1 MLDIME
7 SPRRD
12 KDDRFLP
19 SVQDILQLPAVLEGD
34 PQILTGQNQLDQL
47 VRWVHVCEQPD
58 MARFVDHHHL
68 VLTSGMGL
76 QREAAVWL
84 PLFDLLADRGATGV
98 FLELGVV
105 FDGLPDEAISRAEE
119 RGLVVVVFPRPTRFV
134 DITYSVHNVIQ
145 EAQLDELRR
154 VNRVHETFT
163 QLTWGGA
170 GFDEIINNASHLLQC
185 PVVAEDLANRVL
197 SAATGHH
204 DPEELLTQWAA
215 RSSRMTSAGRITF
228 DAQSGALCVRLGSRG
243 QSWGRLVALLSRP
256 PVDTDHLIAD
266 RAAIA
271 LDLQRLIEADDQ
283 ALELHSKRSLLNKI
297 MTQSYSSVTSI
308 SATVEAAGVPIA
320 GRALIGGT
328 VKISA
333 RQVRATTLTALADQR
348 SSLHIVSDALRFTN
362 IPGLVADQTNGQIS
376 VMLSL
381 DDETTIE
388 DALTRFAQRVH
399 HLASDKDRKADI
411 AFGTVTESIDDVK
424 RSCEEA
430 NHVAA
435 VATDED
441 NLFHRLDDVRIH
453 GLLHLLNNDSR
464 LQNYTARQLSPLLS
478 SKVVDSAELIQ
489 TLTVYL
495 DQGRNKAATAR
506 ELGISRPT
514 FYARLDRIVKLL
526 GIDIE
531 QPQIAMSLQL
541 ALYARASVLR
551 ASR

>member
-1 MLDIME
+1 MME

-12 KDDRFLP
+12 ENDRFLP
-19 SVQDILQLPAVLEGD
+19 TVRDILRLPAVREGD
-34 PQILTGQNQLDQL
+34 PQILTGQNRLDQL

-58 MARFVDHHHL
+58 MARFVDHNHL

-84 PLFDLLADRGATGV
+84 PLFDLLADRGASGV
-98 FLELGVV
+98 FLELGVA
-105 FDGLPDEAISRAEE
+105 FDGLSEEAIRRAEE

-170 GFDEIINNASHLLQC
+170 GFDDIIGNASHLLQC

-197 SAATGHH
+197 SAATGHQGA
-204 DPEELLTQWAA
+204 EELLTQWAA
-215 RSSRMTSAGRITF
+215 RSSGMTAAGRITF
-228 DAQSGALCVRLGSRG
+228 DSESGALCVRLGSRG

-256 PVDTDHLIAD
+256 PVETDYLIAD

-297 MTQSYSSVTSI
+297 LTQSYSSVASI
-308 SATVEAAGVPIA
+308 SATVEAAGVPVA
-320 GRALIGGT
+320 GRVLIGGT
-328 VKISA
+328 VKIGA
-333 RQVRATTLTALADQR
+333 RQVRGSTLTALADQR
-348 SSLHIVSDALRFTN
+348 SNLRIVSDALRFAN
-362 IPGLVADQTNGQIS
+362 IPGLVADQTNGQIT

-381 DDETTIE
+381 DKETTVE
-388 DALTRFAQRVH
+388 VALKRFAQRVH
-399 HLASDKDRKADI
+399 NLAADEAGKADI
-411 AFGTVTESIDDVK
+411 AFGSTAESFDDVK

-435 VATDED
+435 VATDGD
-441 NLFHRLDDVRIH
+441 KLFHRLEDVRIH
-453 GLLHLLNNDSR
+453 GLLHLLNDDAR
-464 LQNYTARQLSPLLS
+464 LQNYTARQLRPLLS

-495 DQGRNKAATAR
+495 DHGRNKAATAR

-526 GIDIE
+526 GVDIE

-551 ASR
+551 ANR